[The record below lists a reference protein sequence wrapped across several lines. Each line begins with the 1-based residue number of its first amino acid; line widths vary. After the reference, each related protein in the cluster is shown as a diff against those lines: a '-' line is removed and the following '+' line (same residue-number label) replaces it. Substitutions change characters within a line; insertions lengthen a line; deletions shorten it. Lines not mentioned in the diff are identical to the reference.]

1 MNTAADSPDTNNDDC
16 TIAQDWEAYS
26 DRDHATWRQLFER
39 QSRLLVG
46 RACDEYLAGLDQLG
60 VCADGIPDFRK
71 LNDVLGKT
79 TGWQVVAVPGLISEA
94 AFFGHM
100 AERRFVAT
108 RWIRSPEQMDYLQ
121 EPDIFHD
128 VYGHVP
134 LLTDPAFA
142 DYLQAYGRGGLKA
155 LRLGALDKLAR
166 LYWYTVEFG
175 LLHTSDGPRIYGA
188 GILSSRG
195 ESIYC
200 LDDRKPNRIAFDLKR
215 ILRTRYRIDDF
226 QEAYFVIDSFEQLMS
241 ETAPDFAPIYRELA
255 GLAEIEPGD
264 IQPSDISI
272 GGGFSDRG
280 SATQKQKKGRG

>member
-1 MNTAADSPDTNNDDC
+1 MTKAENSPDPYYDDRV
-16 TIAQDWEAYS
+16 IAQDWDTYS
-26 DRDHATWRQLFER
+26 AQDHATWRKLYER
-39 QSRLLVG
+39 QSKLLVG
-46 RACDEYLAGLDQLG
+46 RACNEYLDGLDQLG

-71 LNDVLGKT
+71 LNDVLART

-108 RWIRSPEQMDYLQ
+108 RWIRAPEQMDYLQ
-121 EPDIFHD
+121 EPDVFHD
-128 VYGHVP
+128 VFGHVP
-134 LLTDPAFA
+134 LLTNPAFA

-155 LRLGALDKLAR
+155 LRLGALDMLAR

-175 LLHTSDGPRIYGA
+175 LLRTPDGLRIYGA
-188 GILSSRG
+188 GIVSSKG

-200 LDDRKPNRIAFDLKR
+200 LDDARPNRVAFDLKR

-226 QEAYFVIDSFEQLMS
+226 QETYFVIDSFEQLMG

-255 GLAEIEPGD
+255 SLPEFEPGD
-264 IQPSDISI
+264 IQASDNLLKGNSAERPS
-272 GGGFSDRG
+272 
-280 SATQKQKKGRG
+280 A

>member
-1 MNTAADSPDTNNDDC
+1 MSTQEQSHDPYYDDHM
-16 TIAQDWEAYS
+16 IEQDWDTYS
-26 DRDHATWRQLFER
+26 AQDHATWRTLFER

-60 VCADGIPDFRK
+60 VCADGIPDFRR
-71 LNDVLGKT
+71 LNDVLGRT
-79 TGWQVVAVPGLISEA
+79 TGWQIVAVPGLISEA

-108 RWIRSPEQMDYLQ
+108 RWIRTPEQMDYLQ
-121 EPDIFHD
+121 EPDVFHD

-134 LLTDPAFA
+134 LLTNPAFA

-155 LRLGALDKLAR
+155 LRLGALDMLAR

-175 LLHTSDGPRIYGA
+175 LLRTPEGLRIYGA
-188 GILSSRG
+188 GIVSSKG

-200 LDDRKPNRIAFDLKR
+200 LDDPTPNRIAFDLKR

-226 QEAYFVIDSFEQLMS
+226 QETYFVIDSFEQLMA
-241 ETAPDFAPIYRELA
+241 ETAPDFAPIYRELEPLQEFA
-255 GLAEIEPGD
+255 PGD
-264 IQPSDISI
+264 IQPSDTLLD
-272 GGGFSDRG
+272 GNLTHRQR
-280 SATQKQKKGRG
+280 A

>member
-1 MNTAADSPDTNNDDC
+1 MTTAEHSSETASGTDTDDC
-16 TIAQDWEAYS
+16 VIAQDWEAYS
-26 DRDHATWRQLFER
+26 PQDHATWRQLFER

-71 LNDVLGKT
+71 LNDVLGRA
-79 TGWQVVAVPGLISEA
+79 TGWQIVAVPGLVSEEF
-94 AFFGHM
+94 FFGHM

-108 RWIRSPEQMDYLQ
+108 RWIREPAQMDYLQ

-128 VYGHVP
+128 VFGHVP
-134 LLTDPAFA
+134 LLTNPAFA

-155 LRLGALDKLAR
+155 LRLGAIDMLAR

-175 LLHTSDGPRIYGA
+175 LLRTPDGPRIYGA
-188 GILSSRG
+188 GILSSKG

-200 LDDRKPNRIAFDLKR
+200 LGDPQPKRIAFDLKR

-226 QEAYFVIDSFEQLMS
+226 QENYFVIDSFEQLMA
-241 ETAPDFAPIYRELA
+241 ETAPDFAPIYRELG
-255 GLAEIEPGD
+255 GLPEIEPGD
-264 IQPSDISI
+264 VQPSDTLVD
-272 GGGFSDRG
+272 GLFS
-280 SATQKQKKGRG
+280 TP

>member
-1 MNTAADSPDTNNDDC
+1 MSTQEQSHDPYYDDHM
-16 TIAQDWEAYS
+16 IEQDWDTYS
-26 DRDHATWRQLFER
+26 AQDHATWRTLFER

-60 VCADGIPDFRK
+60 VCADGIPDFRR
-71 LNDVLGKT
+71 LNDVLGRT
-79 TGWQVVAVPGLISEA
+79 TGWQIVAVPGLISEA

-108 RWIRSPEQMDYLQ
+108 RWIRTPEQMDYLQ
-121 EPDIFHD
+121 EPDVFHD

-134 LLTDPAFA
+134 LLTNPAFA

-155 LRLGALDKLAR
+155 LRLGALDMLAR

-175 LLHTSDGPRIYGA
+175 LLRTPEGLRIFGA
-188 GILSSRG
+188 GIVSSKG

-200 LDDRKPNRIAFDLKR
+200 LDDPTPNRIAFDLKR

-226 QEAYFVIDSFEQLMS
+226 QETYFVIDSFEQLMA
-241 ETAPDFAPIYRELA
+241 ETAPDFAPIYRELEPLQEFA
-255 GLAEIEPGD
+255 PGD
-264 IQPSDISI
+264 IQPSDTLLD
-272 GGGFSDRG
+272 GNLTHRQR
-280 SATQKQKKGRG
+280 A